1 MSRLDQARRRLEL
14 AVARLERVAQRS
26 HARLAE
32 RAELALA
39 LEKARAEGKDLRE
52 LGSALSTQ
60 LDSAIG
66 RLKAAIEA

>member
-14 AVARLERVAQRS
+14 AVARLERAAQRS
-26 HARLAE
+26 QTRLAE
-32 RAELALA
+32 RAELSAA

-52 LGSALSTQ
+52 LGTALSTR
-60 LDSAIG
+60 LDSVIG

>member
-1 MSRLDQARRRLEL
+1 MSRLDQARRRLEV
-14 AVARLERVAQRS
+14 AVARLERAAQRS

-32 RAELALA
+32 RAELAAA
-39 LEKARAEGKDLRE
+39 LERARAEGKDLRE
-52 LGSALSTQ
+52 LGTSLSTR

>member
-14 AVARLERVAQRS
+14 AVARLERAAQGS

-32 RAELALA
+32 RAELAAA
-39 LEKARAEGKDLRE
+39 LERARAEGKDLRE
-52 LGSALSTQ
+52 LGTSLSTR